1 MPVCITASYYLTLV
15 SAENKMFV
23 VCLLVLFLFSAFI
36 HFILF
41 FCK

>member
-15 SAENKMFV
+15 SVEKEMFV
-23 VCLLVLFLFSAFI
+23 VCLLVLFLFSVFI